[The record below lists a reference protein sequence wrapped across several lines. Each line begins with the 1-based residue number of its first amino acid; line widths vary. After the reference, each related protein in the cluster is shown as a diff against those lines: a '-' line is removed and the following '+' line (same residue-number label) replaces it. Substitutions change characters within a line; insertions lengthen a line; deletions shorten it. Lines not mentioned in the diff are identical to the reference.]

1 MTTETQKTERAER
14 AKARRKE
21 LQTLSG
27 IAKKRM
33 EADLEGYTVN
43 EALIQMYREA
53 NPKIKEFKTLK
64 EWNKLGFSIS
74 KGETA
79 FLVWGRPNQ
88 AQEEQEQAE
97 PQTQEDNEEIFYPVC
112 YLFSNL
118 QVKERENGKD

>member
-14 AKARRKE
+14 ARERRKE
-21 LQTLSG
+21 LQTLSV

-64 EWNKLGFSIS
+64 EWNKLGFSVS

-79 FLVWGRPNQ
+79 LLVWGRPNQ

-97 PQTQEDNEEIFYPVC
+97 LQSQDDNEELFYPLC
-112 YLFSNL
+112 YLFTDL
-118 QVKERENGKD
+118 QVKQRENGKD

>member
-1 MTTETQKTERAER
+1 MTETQKTERAER
-14 AKARRKE
+14 ARERRKE

-53 NPKIKEFKTLK
+53 NPKIKDFKTLK
-64 EWNKLGFSIS
+64 EWNKLGFSVS

-88 AQEEQEQAE
+88 AQEEQEQTE
-97 PQTQEDNEEIFYPVC
+97 PQSQDDNEELFYPLC
-112 YLFSNL
+112 YLFSDQ